1 MEQNT
6 TKTCEDSITTETK
19 LETRANRHNFG
30 TRIAQSSCF
39 RHFNSLH
46 KSDVDSVYTQSSLE
60 LANKHQRVP
69 LSSSEALFNQTN
81 N

>member
-19 LETRANRHNFG
+19 LETRARKHNLG
-30 TRIAQSSCF
+30 TRSSCF

-46 KSDVDSVYTQSSLE
+46 KPDVDSVYTQSSLE
-60 LANKHQRVP
+60 LPNKHQRVP
-69 LSSSEALFNQTN
+69 LSLRKHCLTKQITKVN
-81 N
+81 